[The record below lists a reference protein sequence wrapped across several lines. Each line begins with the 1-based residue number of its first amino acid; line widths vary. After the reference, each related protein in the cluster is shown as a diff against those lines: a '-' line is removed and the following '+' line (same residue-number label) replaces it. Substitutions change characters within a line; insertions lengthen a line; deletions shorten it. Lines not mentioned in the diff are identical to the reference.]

1 MGYYYMKEKIYAI
14 IKKFVGNHS
23 NVNDDALLME
33 IGIDSVTFISMIIE
47 IEEEFN
53 IRFDDM
59 QLIYDNYK
67 TIGQFIEMI
76 IHMIENS

>member
-1 MGYYYMKEKIYAI
+1 MKEKIYAI